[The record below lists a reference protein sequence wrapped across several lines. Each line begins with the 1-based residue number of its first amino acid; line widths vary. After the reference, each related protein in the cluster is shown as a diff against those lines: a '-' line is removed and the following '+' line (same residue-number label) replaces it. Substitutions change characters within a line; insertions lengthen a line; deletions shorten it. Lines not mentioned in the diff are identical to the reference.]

1 MPDQCKM
8 RPREE
13 EAVIQIDERERGGE
27 GENVRAVK
35 HWKGFAVGC
44 MAGPEQGDG
53 KGVELV

>member
-1 MPDQCKM
+1 M

-13 EAVIQIDERERGGE
+13 EAVIQIDEREGGGE

-35 HWKGFAVGC
+35 HWKGFTVGC